1 MVAKKKAEFTIRTRQ
16 FQVNKLL
23 NRRQFLVDIL
33 HPSWNGTVPKKT
45 VVKKIAQM
53 YKIGDEQTIAVFGMK
68 SKFGG
73 GRTTGFGLIYDDLA
87 SAKRTEPN
95 YRLVRIGLGRKK
107 KIARKSLK
115 ERKNRDKK
123 IRGVKKGKAA
133 AAPKGKK

>member
-1 MVAKKKAEFTIRTRQ
+1 MVAKRKAEFSIRTRQ

-23 NRRQFLVDIL
+23 HRRQFLVDIL
-33 HPSWNGTVPKKT
+33 HPNWNGTVPKKA
-45 VVKKIAQM
+45 VIKKLAQL
-53 YKIGDEQTIAVFGMK
+53 YKVGEEQCVSVFGMK

-95 YRLVRIGLGRKK
+95 YRLVRAGLGRKK
-107 KIARKSLK
+107 KVARKSLK

-123 IRGVKKGKAA
+123 VRGKKKGKSAA
-133 AAPKGKK
+133 AAGKKK